1 MTAHAEEHD
10 SLRHQLREAQQMLA
24 DAQRLTKTGS
34 WVIDPIGGGASC
46 SPEGYRILGLPGK
59 TVSAHY
65 MECLTHVHPDDLGA
79 VLTGFQECVA
89 TGQPRPLHYRIVLS
103 SGEITD
109 VETIAQPV
117 CDDTGLVVR
126 VVGTVMD
133 VTERNRIRDA
143 LRASEQLARG
153 QVGVLTR
160 TLDALVTEAS
170 ADRLPEAVLR
180 AIAEQ
185 FGAEG
190 ITVWLTDDASRRV
203 GFAFQFIGDR
213 LLGVGDAP
221 HPAARMSLDEQDN
234 AVWQQI
240 LRTKRYGLC
249 ADVASSTD
257 VPFRDYNLGQG
268 VSTIL
273 VVPMLIAGD
282 AAGLIAIHFR
292 ESRAFRPEEIELA
305 HALANQT
312 MLAIQLTRLSD
323 QSRQAAVI
331 AERNR
336 MARDVHDTLA
346 QSFTGIIIQLEAAD
360 DAAAHG
366 LWDESS
372 EHRARAAGLARAG
385 LQEARGSVL
394 ALRPK
399 ALEHHDLSTALQDLV
414 ARMTTR
420 TSVVA
425 EFARRGAPYPLPP
438 SWDEHLLRIGQE
450 TLTNAL
456 RHAAAHRVVMQLTFA
471 PGTVTLEVS
480 DDGRGF
486 DPAVSTDGSGLAGI
500 RTRVSSMGGRL
511 SIGSAAGAGTAVT
524 VSLPLPR

>member
-1 MTAHAEEHD
+1 MTAHTEED
-10 SLRHQLREAQQMLA
+10 QDLRHQLRDAQQMLS

-46 SPEGYRILGLPGK
+46 SPEGYRLLGLPGK

-65 MECLTHVHPDDLGA
+65 MECLAHVHPDDLGA
-79 VLTGFQECVA
+79 VLTGFQESVT
-89 TGQPRPLHYRIVLS
+89 TGQPRPLHYRIVS
-103 SGEITD
+103 PMGETTD
-109 VETIAQPV
+109 IETIAQPV
-117 CDDTGLVVR
+117 CDDTGQVVR

-170 ADRLPEAVLR
+170 TDRLPEAVLR
-180 AIAEQ
+180 AIAEE
-185 FGAEG
+185 FGADS
-190 ITVWLTDDASRRV
+190 ITVWLTDAETRHPT
-203 GFAFQFIGDR
+203 FAFQFIGDR
-213 LLGVGDAP
+213 LLGAADTSPTAP
-221 HPAARMSLDEQDN
+221 PKSRDEQN
-234 AVWQQI
+234 NV
-240 LRTKRYGLC
+240 
-249 ADVASSTD
+249 
-257 VPFRDYNLGQG
+257 
-268 VSTIL
+268 L

-282 AAGLIAIHFR
+282 AAGMIAIQLR
-292 ESRAFRPEEIELA
+292 EPRTFRPEEIALA

-312 MLAIQLTRLSD
+312 MLAIQLTRLSN
-323 QSRQAAVI
+323 QSREAAVI

-360 DAAAHG
+360 DAAART
-366 LWDESS
+366 LWNESS
-372 EHRARAAGLARAG
+372 DHRARAAGLARAG
-385 LQEARGSVL
+385 LQEARRSVL
-394 ALRPK
+394 ALRPQ
-399 ALEHHDLSTALQDLV
+399 ALEHHDLSAALQDLV
-414 ARMTTR
+414 ARMTTG

-425 EFARRGAPYPLPP
+425 EFARRGAPYPLPS

-456 RHAAAHRVVMQLTFA
+456 RHAAPHRVVMQLTFA
-471 PGTVTLEVS
+471 PDTVTLEVS

-486 DPAVSTDGSGLAGI
+486 NPTASTDGSGLAGV
-500 RTRVSSMGGRL
+500 RTRVSSMAGRL
-511 SIGSAAGAGTAVT
+511 SISSSAESAGTTVT

>member
-1 MTAHAEEHD
+1 MTALSDASEETER
-10 SLRHQLREAQQMLA
+10 LRHQLRDAQQMLS

-46 SPEGYRILGLPGK
+46 SPEGYRLLGLPGK

-65 MECLTHVHPDDLGA
+65 MECLAHVHPDDLGA
-79 VLTGFQECVA
+79 VLTGFQESVA
-89 TGQPRPLHYRIVLS
+89 TGQPRPLHYRIVAPT
-103 SGEITD
+103 GETTD
-109 VETIAQPV
+109 IETIAQPV
-117 CDDTGLVVR
+117 CDDTGQVVR

-180 AIAEQ
+180 AIAEE
-185 FGAEG
+185 FGADS
-190 ITVWLTDDASRRV
+190 ITIWLTDDETHRP
-203 GFAFQFIGDR
+203 AFQFIDNQ
-213 LLGVGDAP
+213 LLGVADASRVTEP
-221 HPAARMSLDEQDN
+221 KSLDDQDH
-234 AVWQQI
+234 
-240 LRTKRYGLC
+240 
-249 ADVASSTD
+249 
-257 VPFRDYNLGQG
+257 
-268 VSTIL
+268 IL

-282 AAGLIAIHFR
+282 AAGMVAIQLR
-292 ESRAFRPEEIELA
+292 EPRTFRPEEIALA

-323 QSRQAAVI
+323 QSRVAAVI

-346 QSFTGIIIQLEAAD
+346 QSFTGIIVQLEAAA
-360 DAAAHG
+360 DAAARG
-366 LWDESS
+366 LWNES
-372 EHRARAAGLARAG
+372 EDHRARAAGLARAG
-385 LQEARGSVL
+385 LQEARRSVL
-394 ALRPK
+394 ALRPQ
-399 ALEHHDLSTALQDLV
+399 ALEYHDLSSALQDLV
-414 ARMTTR
+414 ARMTTG

-425 EFARRGAPYPLPP
+425 EFARRGAPYPLPS

-456 RHAAAHRVVMQLTFA
+456 RHAAPHRVVMQLTFA
-471 PGTVTLEVS
+471 PDTVTLEVS

-486 DPAVSTDGSGLAGI
+486 NPAASTDGSGLAGV
-500 RTRVSSMGGRL
+500 RTRVSSMAGRL
-511 SIGSAAGAGTAVT
+511 SISSSIRSNAAATGTTVT